1 MSLERASQMAL
12 KVKNLPANAG
22 DKKEVGS
29 IPGQRSLAATAHR
42 VIQSHTRL
50 KRLSMHAHT
59 HAGYIYGAS
68 QVVQW

>member
-1 MSLERASQMAL
+1 MAL
-12 KVKNLPANAG
+12 KVKNLPTNAG

-29 IPGQRSLAATAHR
+29 IPRQRNLAATAHR
-42 VIQSHTRL
+42 VIQSQTRL

-59 HAGYIYGAS
+59 HARYIHGAS